1 MRKASIKRLTKI
13 AILVAV
19 LCVGAQISVPTIFL
33 VPITI
38 QPLLVGIVGFLL
50 PRRDALFCLFG
61 YILIGAIGVPVFA
74 NFGGGLGT
82 LFGYTGG
89 FIFGFIPLAL
99 LCTFGKGWLKIFFAI
114 LGVILCHLMGVIQ
127 YSIIAH
133 LPFFTSF
140 LTMSLPY
147 IFKDFALV
155 ILAYFFAKL
164 VKRKL
169 KRQD

>member
-1 MRKASIKRLTKI
+1 MKKSSINTLTKI

-19 LCVGAQISVPTIFL
+19 LCVGAQISIPTVFL

-38 QPLLVGIVGFLL
+38 QTLLVGIVGYLL
-50 PRRDALFCLFG
+50 KTRDAVFCIVA
-61 YILIGAIGVPVFA
+61 YILIGGVGVPVFA

-89 FIFGFIPLAL
+89 FIFGFIPLAI
-99 LCTFGKGWLKIFFAI
+99 LCTLGKGWLKILFGI
-114 LGVILCHLMGVIQ
+114 LGVIICHLIGVIQ
-127 YSIIAH
+127 YSLVAH
-133 LPFFTSF
+133 ISFFVSF

-147 IFKDFALV
+147 IFKDFAFV
-155 ILAYFFAKL
+155 ILAFIFAGL